1 MRAGTSTKLTFEP
14 HREFDPAWSADGSY
28 VAFTMTKN
36 DGTFGLYR
44 RRANGSGETELLD
57 GSAQVFKSPAW
68 SLDDR
73 LLVYTKGTQHNG
85 DLWTVPLRGERKRS
99 SFLNT
104 PYDESNPSFSPD
116 GRWIAYQSNKSGRTE
131 VYVRAFTEDGGEI
144 KISQHGGRAP
154 RWRADGREL
163 FFLAPDSRLMAAGFD
178 PNKDDPA
185 MVPEELFQTGLR
197 DPGTQRAYDVARDG
211 RRFLIPTVRNAPGS
225 RAITVV
231 LNWPATRAK

>member
-1 MRAGTSTKLTFEP
+1 VSLATRPPGGQAEVDIWIVDLMRAGTSTKLTFEP

-116 GRWIAYQSNKSGRTE
+116 GRRIAYQSDKSGRTE

-144 KISQHGGRAP
+144 KISHVRHGEAHRHLGVWMRAL
-154 RWRADGREL
+154 RNAHR
-163 FFLAPDSRLMAAGFD
+163 PDSIR
-178 PNKDDPA
+178 
-185 MVPEELFQTGLR
+185 R
-197 DPGTQRAYDVARDG
+197 RDG
-211 RRFLIPTVRNAPGS
+211 S
-225 RAITVV
+225 QE
-231 LNWPATRAK
+231 